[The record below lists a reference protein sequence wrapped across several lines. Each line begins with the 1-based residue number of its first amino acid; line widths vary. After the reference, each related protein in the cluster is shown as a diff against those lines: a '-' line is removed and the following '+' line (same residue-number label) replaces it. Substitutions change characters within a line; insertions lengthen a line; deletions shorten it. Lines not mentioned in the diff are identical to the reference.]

1 MNNFHTRL
9 VGLLFLGL
17 TTLPFS
23 GYAQDLNSS
32 PYTRYGLGE
41 VFEMGNSTYT
51 GMAGASVAIGNF
63 RQINYANP
71 ATYGIVLRHNPTFDA
86 GYKVN
91 ILTNKTSISS
101 QRNVITGLR
110 NFGLLMPISPKTGLV
125 IGLMPYSTVGY
136 RMENKQLFDGDTITY
151 RYFGNGSVNR
161 AIVGL
166 GQQLINKGDS
176 IRLAFGVNASFLF
189 GTLQQDRSVIYRDNS
204 YYNTRITDK
213 TIVRGLLIDA
223 GVHYTHKISKKATL
237 QLGGNYTLGKQV
249 NAYQDFYAYN
259 FKYFNVVSEV
269 EKDTLAYFEDKAG
282 KLTMPS
288 GFSVG
293 FAINFN
299 KKWLVAT
306 QYSIQNWQNYSEVFD
321 AVSPTNQL
329 QQLQKYAI
337 GFEYTPTNDFDNRE
351 LSAIKLSTYRFGL
364 HYGTSPFYLLNT
376 PLYNY
381 GINFGWTL
389 PLISSNSTSTLNI
402 GCELGQMGTINNELI
417 QQNYFKINLGF
428 SLSSHS
434 RFDRWFRKRLYE

>member
-1 MNNFHTRL
+1 MYNICRRFL
-9 VGLLFLGL
+9 ELLILGL
-17 TTLPFS
+17 VIVSTQ

-51 GMAGASVAIGNF
+51 GLAGASVAIGNF

-86 GYKVN
+86 GYKAN

-101 QRNVITGLR
+101 QRNVVTGLR

-151 RYFGNGSVNR
+151 RYYGKGSVNR
-161 AIVGL
+161 AIIGL
-166 GQQLINKGDS
+166 GQQVINKGDS
-176 IRLAFGVNASFLF
+176 VRLSIGVNASFLF
-189 GTLQQDRSVIYRDNS
+189 GTLQQDRSVIYRDNT
-204 YYNTRITDK
+204 YFNTRVTDK

-223 GVHYTHKISKKATL
+223 GIHYTHKLSKKTTL

-269 EKDTLAYFEDKAG
+269 EKDTIAYHEDKSG
-282 KLTMPS
+282 KINLPS
-288 GFSVG
+288 GFAVG
-293 FAINFN
+293 FAFSFN
-299 KKWLVAT
+299 NKWLIAT
-306 QYSIQNWQNYSEVFD
+306 QYSVQNWQNYSEMFD
-321 AVSPTNQL
+321 ASTPISQL
-329 QQLQKYAI
+329 QQLRKYAV
-337 GFEYTPTNDFDNRE
+337 GFEYTPTSDFNNRE
-351 LSAIKLSTYRFGL
+351 ISALKLSTFRFGA
-364 HYGTSPFYLLNT
+364 HYGTSPFFLLNT

-389 PLISSNSTSTLNI
+389 PLISSNSTSTMNI

-417 QQNYFKINLGF
+417 QQNYLKINLGF
-428 SLSSHS
+428 SLSSNS

>member
-1 MNNFHTRL
+1 MFNIHKRAFYRL
-9 VGLLFLGL
+9 LLVAVA
-17 TTLPFS
+17 LPIITF
-23 GYAQDLNSS
+23 AQDLNSS
-32 PYTRYGLGE
+32 PYTRYGVGE

-51 GMAGASVAIGNF
+51 GMAGASVAVGNF

-71 ATYGIVLRHNPTFDA
+71 ATYGIGLRHNPTFDA

-91 ILTNKTSISS
+91 VLNNQTSISS
-101 QRNVITGLR
+101 QRNVVTGLR

-125 IGLMPYSTVGY
+125 VGLMPYSTVGY
-136 RMENKQLFDGDTITY
+136 RLENKQLFDGDTITY
-151 RYFGNGSVNR
+151 RYFGKGSINR

-176 IRLAFGVNASFLF
+176 VRLSVGINASFLF

-213 TIVRGLLIDA
+213 TVVRGLLLDA
-223 GVHYTHKISKKATL
+223 GLHYTQKLSKKITL

-249 NAYQDFYAYN
+249 NAFHDFYAYN

-269 EKDTLAYFEDKAG
+269 EKDTLTFYEDQQG
-282 KLTMPS
+282 KLTLPS
-288 GFSVG
+288 GFSAG
-293 FAINFN
+293 FALSFS

-306 QYSIQNWQNYSEVFD
+306 QYSIQNWQNYTEEFENISTT
-321 AVSPTNQL
+321 SQL
-329 QQLQKYAI
+329 QQLRKYAI
-337 GFEYTPTNDFDNRE
+337 GFEYTPTSDFDNRDI
-351 LSAIKLSTYRFGL
+351 SAVKLSTFRFGA
-364 HYGTSPFYLLNT
+364 HYGTSPFYVLNT

-389 PLISSNSTSTLNI
+389 PLISSVSTSTMNI
-402 GCELGQMGTINNELI
+402 GCELGQMGTTNNELI
-417 QQNYFKINLGF
+417 QQNYIKINLGF
-428 SLSSHS
+428 SLSSNS